1 MTLPLVGTVVDATL
15 TPWSYSSC
23 WIIIE
28 KKVYDVT
35 DFVPVS
41 VCLSSFLHCALIRV
55 ISAEQQHPGGPRMIL
70 NFAGRD
76 ATHAFKSLHS
86 LDVLAARLPPHKHL
100 GNLA

>member
-1 MTLPLVGTVVDATL
+1 
-15 TPWSYSSC
+15 WSYSSC

-35 DFVPVS
+35 DFVP
-41 VCLSSFLHCALIRV
+41 
-55 ISAEQQHPGGPRMIL
+55 QHPGGPRMIL